1 MVCIFCDRFLFVC
14 EDWLALDQSDG
25 RLERH
30 LPVATKDA
38 QFNTGLLLRHN
49 ANRKLAD
56 DHLWLS
62 VVYKQYWSQF
72 TRTQRLSVCLAT
84 LFLTMVTDAMWY
96 NTAKSGS
103 AGIVSI
109 GPLTL
114 SMTEVINSIASSLI
128 VLPPIFLITY
138 IFTHLAPKQDS
149 DTSTTKTDIRRYT
162 LDNIV
167 QAGYKKIKKSG
178 KRFRFPAWFLYVAW
192 VLIVLSILVS
202 AFFVILYSWSWEP
215 GVSDHWLLAFCLSFF
230 ESALIIQPFKV
241 HVHRS
246 SGWRYWERSD
256 GVKRQQKPLGKNS
269 VLNVHFN

>member
-1 MVCIFCDRFLFVC
+1 MC

-30 LPVATKDA
+30 LPVATKDQ
-38 QFNTGLLLRHN
+38 QFNSGLLLRHN

-96 NTAKSGS
+96 NTAKSS
-103 AGIVSI
+103 TAGVFSF

-114 SMTEVINSIASSLI
+114 SMTEVTNSITISLI

-138 IFTHLAPKQDS
+138 IFTHLPPKEDFN
-149 DTSTTKTDIRRYT
+149 TSTTKTDTRPYKT
-162 LDNIV
+162 DNILE
-167 QAGYKKIKKSG
+167 AGYAKIKKSS

-192 VLIVLSILVS
+192 LLVVLSILVS
-202 AFFVILYSWSWEP
+202 AFFVILYSWSWEL

-230 ESALIIQPFKV
+230 ESALVIQPVKV
-241 HVHRS
+241 HVHH
-246 SGWRYWERSD
+246 
-256 GVKRQQKPLGKNS
+256 P
-269 VLNVHFN
+269 